1 MYYKRSIRPTKFPF
15 TGRFDDVEDVLTGR
29 SEEPKNARGP
39 EKLYSPDDSTIS
51 KLHSPDHPMIKSF
64 YSSEA
69 SAKEFGRSR
78 EKNTLIRR
86 SDDYTESFIG
96 TLLQK
101 GAQRL

>member
-1 MYYKRSIRPTKFPF
+1 
-15 TGRFDDVEDVLTGR
+15 
-29 SEEPKNARGP
+29 
-39 EKLYSPDDSTIS
+39 
-51 KLHSPDHPMIKSF
+51 MIKSF

-86 SDDYTESFIG
+86 SDDYTESLIG

-101 GAQRL
+101 GAQRLHNDVIPTERSDDHPSEHPMVSRVKWYLTVSPKSYTHRKFPHLKKFTRRIIR